1 MLPSSNQ
8 SATILVVEDERAVA
22 RELIYGLREEGFT
35 IEWAETGRA
44 AMALVD
50 QLITRGNLPRS
61 HPGILSSK
69 EGVRPV
75 DLSLLEW
82 LHLYGTAA

>member
-22 RELIYGLREEGFT
+22 RGLIYGLREEGFT
-35 IEWAETGRA
+35 IEWAETGTA

-50 QLITRGNLPRS
+50 QLSPMAIFLGATQGI
-61 HPGILSSK
+61 PGSK